1 MKIFCVRHW
10 LKGTS
15 WDAGKRPLLAVYRSL
30 VRSVIEYGVEAYFF
44 ASPSLQ
50 RPLQKIQND
59 ALRLCNGA
67 LVSTAVTCLHHACN
81 VMPLNIKHKFLF
93 LKFKADLLSFS
104 DHPALSLTEDCW
116 QERFPD
122 SIGFC
127 SFNIFTKTEVDHSV
141 FAAAPVRIPNIPPW
155 LIRKPVIDLTFLQ
168 FVCQT
173 ASAFVEPVS
182 LRICTISMISLLKSI
197 LKDQKPLNELVAVY
211 TQRIGSYDIL
221 LQ

>member
-1 MKIFCVRHW
+1 
-10 LKGTS
+10 
-15 WDAGKRPLLAVYRSL
+15 
-30 VRSVIEYGVEAYFF
+30 
-44 ASPSLQ
+44 
-50 RPLQKIQND
+50 
-59 ALRLCNGA
+59 
-67 LVSTAVTCLHHACN
+67 
-81 VMPLNIKHKFLF
+81 
-93 LKFKADLLSFS
+93 
-104 DHPALSLTEDCW
+104 
-116 QERFPD
+116 
-122 SIGFC
+122 
-127 SFNIFTKTEVDHSV
+127 
-141 FAAAPVRIPNIPPW
+141 VRIPNIPPW